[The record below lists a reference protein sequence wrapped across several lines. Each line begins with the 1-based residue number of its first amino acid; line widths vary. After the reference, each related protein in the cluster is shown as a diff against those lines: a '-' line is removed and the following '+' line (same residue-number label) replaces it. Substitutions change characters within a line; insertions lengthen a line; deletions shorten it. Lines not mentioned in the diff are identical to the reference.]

1 MHIASMTSDSG
12 AASMTASGVGSMT
25 SGVASMISGVTFPGK
40 DNRGWDVI
48 DVPPKSQ
55 TEQLPTTLNIKIGGK
70 CLELVQQSEP
80 MRVYSNPKNGEADEW
95 EIPAG
100 SDVRLIIPPKES
112 TKEPEESE
120 EPAGFMT
127 V

>member
-1 MHIASMTSDSG
+1 MSSDSG
-12 AASMTASGVGSMT
+12 VANMTTTGIT
-25 SGVASMISGVTFPGK
+25 YLGK
-40 DNRGWDVI
+40 DNRGWHVF
-48 DVPPKSQ
+48 DVPPQSQ
-55 TEQLPTTLNIKIGGK
+55 NGGTTMINLKIGGK
-70 CLELVQQSEP
+70 LMQLVQQSQP
-80 MRVYSNPKNGEADEW
+80 MRVYANPKNGEADEW